1 MIAGAYFDQLSKLGF
16 VYIINGGAYRTALP
30 QSPSYVSELVIVQAI
45 HDRFDEL
52 LLAKPLNIE
61 IVPGEQKIM
70 VNDRVIWLPN
80 MAQVDKDYYVP
91 LITLNDAL
99 GLAVDEGENG
109 SYYLSK
115 KEKSLKVTLKDTAI
129 TANGYM
135 NTYLPK
141 PPYVQKEIVYFP
153 LKQIAAAFEI
163 KVIYKN

>member
-1 MIAGAYFDQLSKLGF
+1 
-16 VYIINGGAYRTALP
+16 
-30 QSPSYVSELVIVQAI
+30 
-45 HDRFDEL
+45 
-52 LLAKPLNIE
+52 
-61 IVPGEQKIM
+61 M